1 MRAVNA
7 NRSRRPLRTPREAET
22 TGALPR
28 TYPPEVPL
36 TAFPRSAG
44 RRSVRLLVT
53 ALLGVMLIQVGGPS
67 AAAVLHVPTS
77 TWATPASEASAASRE
92 ARALRVSTA
101 AMIQRYLDEYG
112 DRFTAAEATRLRSYK
127 ATADRNLSPVV
138 VTTRRLASLIE
149 KGAPRATVLT
159 AARAA
164 QRAHARA
171 RVVAEDSYRQARAI
185 VEPKLSLF
193 EGLQALGDYD
203 AMITR
208 FDAVGERLDAIV
220 RSYRAA

>member
-1 MRAVNA
+1 MLTGTRG
-7 NRSRRPLRTPREAET
+7 RSRRS
-22 TGALPR
+22 ALLA
-28 TYPPEVPL
+28 TVPL
-36 TAFPRSAG
+36 AVALSIGGTAP
-44 RRSVRLLVT
+44 V
-53 ALLGVMLIQVGGPS
+53 
-67 AAAVLHVPTS
+67 AV
-77 TWATPASEASAASRE
+77 ATPAPAWSSMSPASDAASATRE
-92 ARALRVSTA
+92 ARALRTSTA
-101 AMIQRYLDEYG
+101 AMIQRYLDEYA
-112 DRFTAAEATRLRSYK
+112 DRFTAAEATRLRAYK

-138 VTTRRLASLIE
+138 VTTRRLAALIDS
-149 KGAPRATVLT
+149 GAPRAEVLV

-208 FDAVGERLDAIV
+208 FDALGARLDAIV
-220 RSYRAA
+220 RSSRAA